1 MSNVSPTLGINE
13 QIHALRATGR
23 NVVHLGFGQSPFPP
37 PGRIIE
43 TLRDNAGESAY
54 LPVAG
59 LPELRKAVAAHQQ
72 RLTGI
77 DAEDFHVL
85 VAPGSKL
92 ILFAAQMAIEGDL
105 LLPRPSWVSYAPQA
119 YMLKQR
125 VAWVPTQ
132 LHDHSYFIN
141 ESDLSKTLREARKRG
156 LNPTKLLINFPNN
169 PTGLTIADENLQA
182 IAAFCV
188 ANGITLISDEIYGR
202 VAFDSAYRSAASYA
216 PEHTIVSTGLSK
228 HLSIGG
234 WRLGVALIPK
244 SKPDLWQRLQHM
256 ASETW
261 SCVATPIQI
270 AAIDAYSGHDDV
282 EADIKDSTAIHAAV
296 TTHLAEQLQA
306 TGVDCPLPAGGFYVW
321 PDFDPVL
328 RSRFETSVAL
338 SQSLLNTYNVAS
350 LPGVSFGEAESSLRL
365 RLAACDYDGG
375 TALKRYRQRAGVDT
389 SMAISDLVPEMARGT
404 EQLCA
409 AIRALLASPDK
420 S

>member
-1 MSNVSPTLGINE
+1 MNDVSPTLGINE
-13 QIHALRATGR
+13 QIQALRAAGR

-59 LPELRKAVAAHQQ
+59 LPELRRAVAAHQQ

-77 DAEDFHVL
+77 DADQFHVL
-85 VAPGSKL
+85 IAPGSKL
-92 ILFAAQMAIEGDL
+92 ILFATQMAIEGDL

-119 YMLKQR
+119 HMLKQR
-125 VAWVPTQ
+125 VAWIPTQ
-132 LHDHSYFIN
+132 LHDHNYVIS
-141 ESDLSKTLREARKRG
+141 EADLSKTLKETRKQG

-169 PTGLTIADENLQA
+169 PTGLTIADDNLQA

-202 VAFDSAYRSAASYA
+202 VAFDNDYRSAARYV

-234 WRLGVALIPK
+234 WRLGVGLIPK
-244 SKPDLWQRLQHM
+244 SKTELWQRLQHM

-261 SCVATPIQI
+261 SCVAAPIQI
-270 AAIDAYSGHDDV
+270 AAIDAYAGHDDV
-282 EADIKDSTAIHAAV
+282 EADIRDSTAIHSAV

-321 PDFDPVL
+321 PDFDQVL
-328 RSRFETSVAL
+328 RSRFKTSVAL
-338 SQSLLNTYNVAS
+338 SRTLLEAHNVAS

-375 TALKRYRQRAGVDT
+375 AALKRYRQRADAPLAM
-389 SMAISDLVPEMARGT
+389 SELAPEMARGT

-409 AIRALLASPDK
+409 AVRALRDGPYNE
-420 S
+420 